1 MISALPDSKT
11 GIECAGGCLLE
22 YRPLLHAGLRFL
34 RAGGAVV
41 PASAPIIASIEP
53 RPNVDKALA
62 ECGSGDG

>member
-1 MISALPDSKT
+1 
-11 GIECAGGCLLE
+11 LLE